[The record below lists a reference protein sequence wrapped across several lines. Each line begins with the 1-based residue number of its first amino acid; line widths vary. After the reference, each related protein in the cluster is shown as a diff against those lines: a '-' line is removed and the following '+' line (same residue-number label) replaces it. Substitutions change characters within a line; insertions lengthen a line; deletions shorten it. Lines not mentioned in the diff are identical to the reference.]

1 MLTIKRLF
9 IVCNRETF
17 AFLFLYGHDGVSG
30 AAGSLHGIGGCG
42 APGWGIP
49 VLVAGVREAAEPH
62 PSIRLS
68 VSSLGA
74 CGVSQA
80 VNSRKL
86 PGRHIR

>member
-1 MLTIKRLF
+1 MDTMEFLERLGR
-9 IVCNRETF
+9 CM
-17 AFLFLYGHDGVSG
+17 ALG
-30 AAGSLHGIGGCG
+30 AVG

-62 PSIRLS
+62 PSVRLS

-74 CGVSQA
+74 RGVSQA